1 MKKAIVF
8 LIGLNFLLFFIL
20 LFTRLISKISG
31 WFEFPEIGIYILL
44 YSITSIIVL
53 KIIAKI
59 IYKIPFRANP
69 PSFDKD

>member
-31 WFEFPEIGIYILL
+31 WFEFPKIGIYILL

-59 IYKIPFRANP
+59 IYKIPLILIF
-69 PSFDKD
+69 